1 MTKKNIFLTVIVVS
15 LAGLS
20 LYLNRERFFHS
31 DTLQIGHRSVEGRGR
46 RPRPNTS
53 DPGPSI
59 AFLFDREVQL
69 TSVKVI
75 PTAEFE
81 TNKYAHPIWNLV
93 SDSNSIPTKAFVYG
107 TTIRGMRP
115 SVKGA
120 VADPLQPG
128 VKYRLFVETGSYKAT
143 HDFSLAARTP

>member
-1 MTKKNIFLTVIVVS
+1 MTKKNIFLIGVVLL

-20 LYLNRERFFHS
+20 LYLNRARFFHS
-31 DTLQIGHRSVEGRGR
+31 DSLQIGHRTVEARGR
-46 RPRPNTS
+46 RPRANPPGNTP

-81 TNKYAHPIWNLV
+81 TNKYAHPVWNLI

-107 TTIRGMRP
+107 TTI
-115 SVKGA
+115 
-120 VADPLQPG
+120 
-128 VKYRLFVETGSYKAT
+128 
-143 HDFSLAARTP
+143 